1 MRVIITGGLG
11 FIGFNLAKS
20 LSKKG
25 FHVIII
31 DSLVS
36 GSNNQKWIEKD
47 WEIHKLGLDQTE
59 QIIKILK
66 KAEIVIH
73 LAALGNVI
81 QSVKNPIVN
90 FKNNV
95 FSTIKLLEAMRIA
108 DCQKI
113 IFSSTGGALMG
124 NTNPPVSELS
134 IPKPISPYGAS
145 KLACEGY
152 LSAYSNSYDI
162 SSIIFRF
169 GNVYGPFSSHKIGVI
184 NKFIRNAI
192 ESKKSDI
199 YGSIETTRDYIHVND
214 IVKGLTLGIK
224 YFENINKKSEIF
236 HLANGEGITLK
247 KIINEINSCSE
258 RPMQIDYKPY
268 RKGEVKNNHSSFKY
282 AEEVL
287 GFSPDIKLNKGI
299 KELYEWIIRNE
310 Y

>member
-59 QIIKILK
+59 KIIKILK

-81 QSVKNPIVN
+81 QSVKDPIVN
-90 FKNNV
+90 FNNNV

-124 NTNPPVSELS
+124 NTTPPVSELS

-184 NKFIRNAI
+184 NKFIRNFRF
-192 ESKKSDI
+192 KTKF
-199 YGSIETTRDYIHVND
+199 
-214 IVKGLTLGIK
+214 TLCR
-224 YFENINKKSEIF
+224 
-236 HLANGEGITLK
+236 L
-247 KIINEINSCSE
+247 
-258 RPMQIDYKPY
+258 
-268 RKGEVKNNHSSFKY
+268 
-282 AEEVL
+282 
-287 GFSPDIKLNKGI
+287 
-299 KELYEWIIRNE
+299 
-310 Y
+310 